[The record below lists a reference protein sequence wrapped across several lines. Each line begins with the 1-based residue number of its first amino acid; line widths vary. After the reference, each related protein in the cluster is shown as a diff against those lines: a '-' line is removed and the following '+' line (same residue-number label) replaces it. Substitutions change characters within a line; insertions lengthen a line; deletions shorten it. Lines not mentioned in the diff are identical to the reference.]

1 MDPAIHD
8 APQGSGSWNELIN
21 SLESCEAT
29 IGVIGLG
36 YVGLPVAL
44 AFCEA
49 GFNVI
54 GVDVNPERVEPLRNG
69 YSSITDVTDERLVL
83 ANETGRFTV
92 DCDYAGLSAADAVLI
107 CVPTPLTEGIPD
119 ISAITWAGTALGEVL
134 KHGSIVVLEST
145 TYPGTTEDVLA
156 PLIGANGKELG
167 EDFLLAFS
175 PERIDP
181 GNPQYSFEDIP
192 KIVGGADEMS
202 TRIAETLY
210 GKVVPKVVTV
220 SGTREAE
227 MTKLIE
233 NTFRHV
239 NIALVNELATY
250 AHAWGIDIWEAI
262 DAAASK
268 PFGYMP
274 FYPGPGWGGHCIPL
288 DPSYL
293 SWRVR
298 KEHAHEM
305 RFVELAQSINA
316 EMPRHVVE
324 RIAMMLND
332 KGRSIRGS
340 KILGVGVTYKS
351 GTDDTRGS
359 AGLKVLASLAQR
371 GAKVSFYDPLVDEIE
386 LGDEVIKR
394 TDLSGETLLTQDI
407 VVFLV
412 PQSEEDVNEILDHA
426 PLVFDTCNATKRR
439 GNGRIVRL

>member
-1 MDPAIHD
+1 MDLSIQN
-8 APQGSGSWNELIN
+8 APRDSHKWVGLIN

-54 GVDVNPERVEPLRNG
+54 GIDVDPERVEPLRG
-69 YSSITDVTDERLVL
+69 GHSSITDVTDERLAR
-83 ANETGRFTV
+83 ANESGRFAV
-92 DCDYAGLSAADAVLI
+92 DCEYSGLAEADAVLI

-119 ISAITWAGTALGEVL
+119 VSAITWAGTALREVL
-134 KHGSIVVLEST
+134 KPGAIVVLEST

-156 PLIGANGKELG
+156 PLLSANGKRFG

-181 GNPQYSFEDIP
+181 GNPQYAFEDIP
-192 KIVGGADEMS
+192 KIVGGADEWS
-202 TRIAETLY
+202 TKVAETLY
-210 GKVVPKVVTV
+210 LKVVPKVVTV

-227 MTKLIE
+227 MAKLIE

-288 DPSYL
+288 DPTYPGGSAR
-293 SWRVR
+293 STR
-298 KEHAHEM
+298 M
-305 RFVELAQSINA
+305 RCASSSSRSRSTPRCRATSSSCRTRA
-316 EMPRHVVE
+316 ER
-324 RIAMMLND
+324 D
-332 KGRSIRGS
+332 RGS
-340 KILGVGVTYKS
+340 RSRPLPIAAPR
-351 GTDDTRGS
+351 TRRCPAS
-359 AGLKVLASLAQR
+359 AGSR
-371 GAKVSFYDPLVDEIE
+371 P
-386 LGDEVIKR
+386 
-394 TDLSGETLLTQDI
+394 
-407 VVFLV
+407 
-412 PQSEEDVNEILDHA
+412 
-426 PLVFDTCNATKRR
+426 TCNATKRR

>member
-1 MDPAIHD
+1 MDPSIQD
-8 APQGSGSWNELIN
+8 ASQGFNRWVGLIN

-54 GVDVNPERVEPLRNG
+54 GVDVNPERVEPLRSG
-69 YSSITDVTDERLVL
+69 YSSITDVTDERLVR

-92 DCDYAGLSAADAVLI
+92 DCDYAGLAAADAVLI

-119 ISAITWAGTALGEVL
+119 VSAITWAGTALGEVL
-134 KHGSIVVLEST
+134 KSGSIVVLEST

-156 PLIGANGKELG
+156 PLIGANGKEFG

-181 GNPQYSFEDIP
+181 GNPQFAFEDIP
-192 KIVGGADEMS
+192 KIVGGADEDS
-202 TRIAETLY
+202 TRVAETLY
-210 GKVVPKVVTV
+210 SKVVPKVVTV
-220 SGTREAE
+220 GGTREAE
-227 MTKLIE
+227 MAKLIE

-340 KILGVGVTYKS
+340 RILGVGVTYKP

-359 AGLKVLASLAQR
+359 AGLKVLAALAQR
-371 GAKVSFYDPLVDEIE
+371 GADVTFYDPLVDEIE
-386 LGDEVIKR
+386 LGDQVIKR
-394 TDLSGETLLTQDI
+394 SDLNGETLLTQDI